1 MVLVVASKLLDLKVM
16 EALKQAKPLAG
27 PAEDVLESLFS
38 SAWSQDSLTLSSNS
52 DPMRLDYS
60 QENLGLFS

>member
-27 PAEDVLESLFS
+27 PAVAVLVS
-38 SAWSQDSLTLSSNS
+38 
-52 DPMRLDYS
+52 
-60 QENLGLFS
+60 